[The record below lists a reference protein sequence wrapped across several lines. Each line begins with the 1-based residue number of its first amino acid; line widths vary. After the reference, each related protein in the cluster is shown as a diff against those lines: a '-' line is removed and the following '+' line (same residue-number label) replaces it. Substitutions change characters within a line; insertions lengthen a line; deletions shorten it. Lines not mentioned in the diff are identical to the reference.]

1 MFTTPIAPRFAEVE
15 ITNPELEETGETQIL
30 SLENFLLS
38 PVDQM
43 EWVDGELVE
52 KIGMTVKHGRIQ
64 LNLGFYWK
72 SHFRSSGLG
81 GEVFTEAPCQT
92 VNRSRRPDVA
102 YATPAF
108 LTQLGTAASAPQSFP
123 LIAEIVS
130 PTDEAE
136 MIFAKA
142 QEYLQSGCEEV
153 WLVMPENRYVFVI
166 TAEKRLWFAAGE
178 VVSTQV
184 VLPGF
189 SIAVDEL
196 LA

>member
-1 MFTTPIAPRFAEVE
+1 MVTTPIAPRFDEVE
-15 ITNPELEETGETQIL
+15 YAVPELEATADMQAP
-30 SLENFLLS
+30 SLEEFLLA
-38 PVDQM
+38 PAENV

-52 KIGMTVKHGRIQ
+52 KDVTLRHGLVQARLTSEWRAYQ
-64 LNLGFYWK
+64 Q
-72 SHFRSSGLG
+72 SSGQG
-81 GEVFTEAPCQT
+81 GEVFTEAPCRTLTQG
-92 VNRSRRPDVA
+92 RRPDVA

-108 LTQLGTAASAPQSFP
+108 VSQIGAAASAPRSFP

-136 MIFAKA
+136 MIFSKA

-153 WLVMPENRYVFVI
+153 WIVMPENRYVFVI

-178 VVSTQV
+178 TIGTQV

-189 SIAVDEL
+189 AIALDDL
-196 LA
+196 LG